1 MTRLLWQMA
10 GILALALGAIG
21 VVLPLL
27 PTTPFVLL
35 AAFAFGKGSPRLR
48 AWLESSRL
56 FGPAIR
62 DWEQKGAIH
71 PRAKATACV
80 VMAAVFL
87 GSVVAGLRPLI
98 LLVQGLCMAAAATY
112 VLTRPSG

>member
-1 MTRLLWQMA
+1 MTRVLWQSL
-10 GILALALGAIG
+10 GFLALALGAVG
-21 VVLPLL
+21 VVLPVL

-48 AWLESSRL
+48 AWLEQSRL

-62 DWEQKGAIH
+62 DWEEKGAIH

-80 VMAAVFL
+80 VMAAVL
-87 GSVVAGLRPLI
+87 VAGVLAALPPAVLLI
-98 LLVQGLCMAAAATY
+98 QALCMAAAASY